1 MKKQGVIILENL
13 LAFVLIMVIM
23 GGIFLGV
30 DQLKNVYSKYEHNKF
45 KMQFLNFINLGKYKA
60 FNDSNMYTI
69 RFDEKSISLIDKEHV
84 IVNRF
89 NFPKNI
95 KMVKFNGINNRT
107 LTIQSNGL
115 ISRGAT
121 FTYSF
126 DKKLNEI
133 TIAAVTGKVNYG

>member
-1 MKKQGVIILENL
+1 
-13 LAFVLIMVIM
+13 
-23 GGIFLGV
+23 
-30 DQLKNVYSKYEHNKF
+30 
-45 KMQFLNFINLGKYKA
+45 
-60 FNDSNMYTI
+60 MYTL

-89 NFPKNI
+89 NFPKNV

-115 ISRGAT
+115 IARGAT